1 MRLPGTVHS
10 LLLQILTNLLQNLSQ
25 EKVTAIPGLW
35 FITTG
40 RIITVR
46 SLFMN
51 VMVCYWWYV
60 IGGMLLNGNYWYGT
74 VWHVHDY

>member
-25 EKVTAIPGLW
+25 EKVTTLSGLW
-35 FITTG
+35 FIITG

-46 SLFMN
+46 SRLRML
-51 VMVCYWWYV
+51 WYV

-74 VWHVHDY
+74 V